1 MEKHLF
7 ATLSSSSSIK
17 KNKADYR

>member
-7 ATLSSSSSIK
+7 ATFSSSSSIK
-17 KNKADYR
+17 KQADYR